1 MRRAAIGV
9 VVVLFAGPGA
19 GSAGAAAGEPSAGDP
34 TPAKAVHLQ
43 VAVNGDLLIHS
54 PIYNRAK
61 ALGGGRRY
69 EFRPM
74 LRYVRPIVR
83 AADLGL
89 CHVETPMGPGPPHGY
104 PRFNTPRGL
113 CLLYTSPSPRDG
125 LLSRMPSSA

>member
-1 MRRAAIGV
+1 MRALLV
-9 VVVLFAGPGA
+9 VATLFALALGPG
-19 GSAGAAAGEPSAGDP
+19 GAAASPAPGDP
-34 TPAKAVHLQ
+34 EDPAPKPASKPVHLS
-43 VAVNGDLLIHS
+43 VSVNGDLLIHS

-89 CHVETPMGPGPPHGY
+89 CHLETPMGPRPPHGY
-104 PRFNTPRGL
+104 PRFNTPKGL
-113 CLLYTSPSPRDG
+113 AP
-125 LLSRMPSSA
+125 